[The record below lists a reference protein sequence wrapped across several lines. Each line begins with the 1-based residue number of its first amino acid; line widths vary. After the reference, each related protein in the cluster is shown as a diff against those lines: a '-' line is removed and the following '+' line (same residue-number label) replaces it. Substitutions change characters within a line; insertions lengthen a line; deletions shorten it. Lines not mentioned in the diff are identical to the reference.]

1 MEEIEKMEEEE
12 PRPGLMARMVE
23 WAREHYYGAA
33 AAVTCALSA
42 LTVPVPAYAD
52 TALSNVAGLLQNG
65 LTFLGGAMVVFGAVT
80 IGINVSGTAQG
91 NGGAIASGVATAIGG
106 AIIVAASLY
115 FGQLDTSWAR

>member
-1 MEEIEKMEEEE
+1 MEETEKMEAEE
-12 PRPGLMARMVE
+12 PRPGLMARAGA

-33 AAVTCALSA
+33 AAVTCGLSA
-42 LTVPVPAYAD
+42 LTVPQPAYANN
-52 TALSNVAGLLQNG
+52 ALSNVTGLLQNG

-106 AIIVAASLY
+106 AIIVAASVY
-115 FGQLDTSWAR
+115 FGQLDTSW

>member
-1 MEEIEKMEEEE
+1 MEEIEKKGETEE
-12 PRPGLMARMVE
+12 RPGLMVRAGA

-33 AAVTCALSA
+33 AAVTCGLSA
-42 LTVPVPAYAD
+42 LTIPVPAYAD
-52 TALSNVAGLLQNG
+52 SALSNVAGLLQNG